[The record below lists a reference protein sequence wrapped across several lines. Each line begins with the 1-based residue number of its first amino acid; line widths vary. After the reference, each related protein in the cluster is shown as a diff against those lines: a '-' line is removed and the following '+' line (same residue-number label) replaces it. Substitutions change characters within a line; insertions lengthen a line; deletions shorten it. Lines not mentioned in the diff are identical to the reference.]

1 MFTVLD
7 TKSCPTLLQSMNCSP
22 PGSSVLGISQAK
34 ILEWVAIFLQGI
46 FPIQEDYIFINVC
59 MDILI

>member
-7 TKSCPTLLQSMNCSP
+7 TKSCPTLLQPMNCSP
-22 PGSSVLGISQAK
+22 PGSSALGISQAK

-46 FPIQEDYIFINVC
+46 FPTQEDYIYINVC
-59 MDILI
+59 MCILI